1 MKILLT
7 GAASFTGFWFARRLA
22 ESGHELICPLRG
34 DETGA
39 PSTRQERLAK
49 LRGQVQIIPSAPF
62 GSERF
67 LGLAS
72 ERNYD
77 FLCHHGAEV
86 RNYRSPDFDVV
97 GALKSNTL
105 NLARVIAA
113 LNGVPI
119 VLTGSVFEQDEGD
132 GGDFVGAF
140 SPYGLSKG
148 LTWQY
153 FRHFCESSGVRLG
166 KFVIPNPFGP
176 FEEPRF
182 TAYIMKTWKE
192 GKVVDVK
199 TPDYV
204 RDNLPVD
211 LLSDAY
217 CSYVRQIASDQA
229 NPNPDAFH
237 PSGYVGTMG
246 ELVKLVS
253 NEVQKRTDWPC
264 EFTLTRQTDFLEPLK
279 RVNRQSI
286 LSASGKWN
294 ESIFWDEYVEY
305 YTENPRSN
313 SE

>member
-7 GAASFTGFWFARRLA
+7 GISSFTGFWFARKLTEA
-22 ESGHELICPLRG
+22 GHELICPLRG
-34 DETGA
+34 DEICS
-39 PSTRQERLAK
+39 PSLRQDRLAK
-49 LRGQVQIIPSAPF
+49 LRGSVQIIPNAPF

-72 ERNYD
+72 ERTYD
-77 FLCHHGAEV
+77 LLCHHGAEV
-86 RNYRSPDFDVV
+86 RNYRSADFDVV

-105 NLARVIAA
+105 NLPRVIDAI
-113 LNGVPI
+113 NGVPI

-153 FRHFCESSGVRLG
+153 FRHFCKSSGVRLG

-192 GKVVDVK
+192 GKVVEVK

-204 RDNLPVD
+204 RDNIPID
-211 LLSDAY
+211 LLGYAY
-217 CSYVRQIASDQA
+217 VSFTEQVVSSIKTKEGIFFAS
-229 NPNPDAFH
+229 
-237 PSGYVGTMG
+237 PSGYIGSQGDFVAW
-246 ELVKLVS
+246 VS
-253 NEVQKRTDWPC
+253 REIKKRTGWAC
-264 EFTLTRQTDFLEPLK
+264 EYILKNQLEFLEPLK
-279 RVNRQSI
+279 RTNVDPQIRKHPQWS
-286 LSASGKWN
+286 
-294 ESIFWDEYVEY
+294 EPDFWDQYVSIY
-305 YTENPRSN
+305 KW
-313 SE
+313 

>member
-34 DETGA
+34 DEIGS
-39 PSTRQERLAK
+39 PSIRQDRLAMLK
-49 LRGQVQIIPSAPF
+49 GQVQIIPSAPF

-77 FLCHHGAEV
+77 LLCHHGAEV
-86 RNYRSPDFDVV
+86 RNYRSLDFDVV
-97 GALKSNTL
+97 GALESNTL
-105 NLARVIAA
+105 NLPRVIAA
-113 LNGVPI
+113 MSGVPI

-182 TAYIMKTWKE
+182 TAYLMKTWKE
-192 GKVVDVK
+192 GKVVEVK
-199 TPDYV
+199 TPDYI
-204 RDNLPVD
+204 RDNIPID
-211 LLSDAY
+211 LLGHAY
-217 CSYVRQIASDQA
+217 LSFIEEVALNLQTKGGISHAS
-229 NPNPDAFH
+229 
-237 PSGYVGTMG
+237 PSGYTGSQGDFVIWISQ
-246 ELVKLVS
+246 EVK
-253 NEVQKRTDWPC
+253 KRTGWAC
-264 EFTLTRQTDFLEPLK
+264 EYILKKQVEFLEPLK
-279 RVNRQSI
+279 RTNTDPQKRKYPLWRESDFLDQFV
-286 LSASGKWN
+286 ASYK
-294 ESIFWDEYVEY
+294 
-305 YTENPRSN
+305 
-313 SE
+313 

>member
-34 DETGA
+34 DEIGS
-39 PSTRQERLAK
+39 PSIRQDRLAK
-49 LRGQVQIIPSAPF
+49 LRGQVQIIPNAPF
-62 GSERF
+62 GSDRF

-72 ERNYD
+72 ETNYD
-77 FLCHHGAEV
+77 LLCHHGAEV
-86 RNYRSPDFDVV
+86 KNYRSPDFDVV

-105 NLARVIAA
+105 NLPRVIAA
-113 LNGVPI
+113 MNGVPI

-182 TAYIMKTWKE
+182 TAYLMKTWKE
-192 GKVVDVK
+192 GKVVEVK

-204 RDNLPVD
+204 RDNIPVD
-211 LLSDAY
+211 LLAQSY
-217 CSYVRQIASDQA
+217 CSFAEDLASNDDMDM
-229 NPNPDAFH
+229 PLLH
-237 PSGYVGTMG
+237 SRPSGYVGTQ
-246 ELVKLVS
+246 ESFVEIFAK
-253 NEVQKRTDWPC
+253 EVRRRYAWECDFILCK
-264 EFTLTRQTDFLEPLK
+264 QTNFLEPK
-279 RVNRQSI
+279 RRVNTDPQ
-286 LSASGKWN
+286 LHKYPKWS
-294 ESIFWDEYVEY
+294 ESYFWNNYIVNY
-305 YTENPRSN
+305 A
-313 SE
+313 